1 MKKELSILIVI
12 HNEENILEECLNK
25 LNFADEII
33 IILDKCIDNSKNIC
47 LKYTKKIYEGSWDIE
62 GQRRNF
68 GISKCTKEWI
78 LEIDADEHVTKGLL
92 LI

>member
-33 IILDKCIDNSKNIC
+33 IILEM
-47 LKYTKKIYEGSWDIE
+47 L
-62 GQRRNF
+62 
-68 GISKCTKEWI
+68 
-78 LEIDADEHVTKGLL
+78 
-92 LI
+92 